1 MDITK
6 ISPVSF
12 SAETDAQ
19 NLNTSIDDVMK
30 NALSKLM
37 AESYLEKS
45 DVLESIANPV
55 NSTDPEKLF
64 EYQKRVQQYNID
76 ISMISALTR
85 KAVNTVDTLLR
96 S

>member
-55 NSTDPEKLF
+55 TVRIRKSYL
-64 EYQKRVQQYNID
+64 NIRNGFSN
-76 ISMISALTR
+76 I
-85 KAVNTVDTLLR
+85 TLIFR
-96 S
+96 

>member
-12 SAETDAQ
+12 SSETDAES
-19 NLNTSIDDVMK
+19 LNSSLDDVMK
-30 NALSKLM
+30 NAFSKLM

-76 ISMISALTR
+76 LSMISALTR

>member
-1 MDITK
+1 MDTTK
-6 ISPVSF
+6 ISLVSF
-12 SAETDAQ
+12 SSETEA
-19 NLNTSIDDVMK
+19 LSSNTSIDEVMK
-30 NALSKLM
+30 NAFSKLM

-55 NSTDPEKLF
+55 NSTVPEKLF

>member
-1 MDITK
+1 MDTTK
-6 ISPVSF
+6 ISLVSF
-12 SAETDAQ
+12 SSETEA
-19 NLNTSIDDVMK
+19 LSSNTSLDDVMK
-30 NALSKLM
+30 NAFSKLM